1 MLLSGVIEKFY
12 VYGSGVRREQSDR
25 RLSMKWNTFYYD
37 FYEYSEKKMI
47 SCINQLEDMGSTDEI
62 IDFINSSDYESARK
76 ALIEKA
82 LKNGVRFSSDD
93 LGELECNFDDDFF
106 KQIVASTLKN
116 CHPLKPA
123 DIIEFEEWLDE
134 KTVAKLALDCEVPF
148 TEEELDYL
156 DRFLD
161 RKVMAKLYK
170 KNGRQYDDP
179 DDLITCDK
187 KEDDEVKLEKMGLLD
202 KIFIHNTINKLGKWL
217 KP

>member
-1 MLLSGVIEKFY
+1 
-12 VYGSGVRREQSDR
+12 
-25 RLSMKWNTFYYD
+25 MKWNTFYYD

>member
-1 MLLSGVIEKFY
+1 
-12 VYGSGVRREQSDR
+12 
-25 RLSMKWNTFYYD
+25 MKWNTFYYD

-62 IDFINSSDYESARK
+62 IDFINSSDYESASK

-123 DIIEFEEWLDE
+123 DIIEYEEWLDE
-134 KTVAKLALDCEVPF
+134 KTVAKLALDCEFPF

-170 KNGRQYDDP
+170 KNGLQYDDP

-202 KIFIHNTINKLGKWL
+202 KIFIYNTINKLGKWL

>member
-1 MLLSGVIEKFY
+1 
-12 VYGSGVRREQSDR
+12 
-25 RLSMKWNTFYYD
+25 MKWNTFYYD

-62 IDFINSSDYESARK
+62 IDFINSSDYESASK
-76 ALIEKA
+76 VLIEKA
-82 LKNGVRFSSDD
+82 LKNGVKFSSDD

-123 DIIEFEEWLDE
+123 DIIEYEKWLDE
-134 KTVAKLALDCEVPF
+134 KTVAKLALDCEFPF

-179 DDLITCDK
+179 DDLISYDK
-187 KEDDEVKLEKMGLLD
+187 TEDNDVKLEKMGLLD
-202 KIFIHNTINKLGKWL
+202 KIFIYNTINKLGKWL

>member
-1 MLLSGVIEKFY
+1 
-12 VYGSGVRREQSDR
+12 
-25 RLSMKWNTFYYD
+25 MKWNTFYYD

-62 IDFINSSDYESARK
+62 IDFIISSDYESASK

-116 CHPLKPA
+116 CHPLKPT
-123 DIIEFEEWLDE
+123 DIIEYEEWLDE
-134 KTVAKLALDCEVPF
+134 KTVAKLALDCEFPF

-161 RKVMAKLYK
+161 RKVMVKLYK
-170 KNGRQYDDP
+170 KNGLQYDDP
-179 DDLITCDK
+179 DDLISYDK
-187 KEDDEVKLEKMGLLD
+187 TEDNKVKLEKMGLLD
-202 KIFIHNTINKLGKWL
+202 KIFIYNTINKLGKWL